1 MMLNIQ
7 ELFAKHDDKFLE
19 DSDEFDC
26 RDLVAFNILKQYRGN
41 DDKII
46 CSAEHDVIYL
56 NVDINLLAEGSTED
70 EIITLIRC
78 GVIYDSYNECFSMYY

>member
-1 MMLNIQ
+1 MIDVQ

-19 DSDEFDC
+19 NCDEFDC
-26 RDLVAFNILKQYRGN
+26 RDLFAFNILKRYRGN

-46 CSAEHDVIYL
+46 CAAEHDVIYL

-78 GVIYDSYNECFSMYY
+78 GVMYDDGNECLRMFS